1 MYLIREQDKDFSAL
15 IHITN
20 DIVRSRIENIATII
34 SNILDIDET
43 CQYLGIGK
51 TKARELIRGH
61 NGFGIQ
67 IGNRW
72 YADKKKLD
80 IWIERNTI

>member
-1 MYLIREQDKDFSAL
+1 MIGINKRL
-15 IHITN
+15 
-20 DIVRSRIENIATII
+20 
-34 SNILDIDET
+34 LDIKET
-43 CQYLGIGK
+43 CEYLGIGQ

-72 YADKKKLD
+72 YADKTKLD
-80 IWIERNTI
+80 LWIERNTL

>member
-1 MYLIREQDKDFSAL
+1 MKKKGSDY
-15 IHITN
+15 
-20 DIVRSRIENIATII
+20 IEKRL
-34 SNILDIDET
+34 LDIDET

-72 YADKKKLD
+72 YADKIKLD